1 MENTI
6 EESLKQAERLRQ
18 SILKRAFEGKL
29 VPQDLNDEPAGGAA
43 GADKR
48 REGAKGK
55 SKSKKK
61 SKTYNGIKHFHSAYQ
76 KKI

>member
-1 MENTI
+1 M
-6 EESLKQAERLRQ
+6 LGLC
-18 SILKRAFEGKL
+18 
-29 VPQDLNDEPAGGAA
+29 AA

-48 REGAKGK
+48 REDAKGKSK

-61 SKTYNGIKHFHSAYQ
+61 SKAYNGIKHFHSAYQ